1 MFGPPRF
8 QPKLL
13 DEPIIRTSWRRA
25 GQGDGP
31 AMVEDESSLVVVGVE
46 QGRGRAREKRRGKG
60 GKRMLLPTVDR
71 LTRSRQG
78 ARATGQQGHNR
89 SGVVSRG
96 RGDSRQQMRTRL
108 LLPNQQMEQG
118 ERDSTPSLLL
128 PSSPAT
134 DVLQAEASVAAASSS
149 TTPGRRPV
157 RPGTSSSSLGGE
169 LVVDEEGCGDDLD
182 LTVDGRQMGR
192 ATPLDKAA
200 ATRPLHSRSGG
211 PGEDLSRPPPQQQ
224 SPPPHSARSFFSQHR
239 RRFLRRLLPEVS
251 PNTATTPPPPL
262 ASSSSPGC
270 RHVRAQSQGSSS
282 YTPLLR
288 LQGTSLAVEHDFRS
302 CLLDTPQSSSPF
314 PPHKQKPV
322 AVNTD
327 SPEVSASVVL
337 HRRLAS
343 R

>member
-13 DEPIIRTSWRRA
+13 DEPVIRTSWRRA
-25 GQGDGP
+25 GQVDGP

-78 ARATGQQGHNR
+78 GRATGGQGHNR

-96 RGDSRQQMRTRL
+96 RGDSRQQLRNR

-118 ERDSTPSLLL
+118 ERDGSTPSLLL

-134 DVLQAEASVAAASSS
+134 DVLQQAEASVAAASS
-149 TTPGRRPV
+149 TTPGRRPM

-169 LVVDEEGCGDDLD
+169 LVVDEEGVGDDLD

-211 PGEDLSRPPPQQQ
+211 QGEDPSRPPQQQ

-251 PNTATTPPPPL
+251 PNTATTPPPL

-302 CLLDTPQSSSPF
+302 CLLDTPQSSSP
-314 PPHKQKPV
+314 PPNKQKPV

-327 SPEVSASVVL
+327 SPEVSQCPCSA
-337 HRRLAS
+337 AA
-343 R
+343 